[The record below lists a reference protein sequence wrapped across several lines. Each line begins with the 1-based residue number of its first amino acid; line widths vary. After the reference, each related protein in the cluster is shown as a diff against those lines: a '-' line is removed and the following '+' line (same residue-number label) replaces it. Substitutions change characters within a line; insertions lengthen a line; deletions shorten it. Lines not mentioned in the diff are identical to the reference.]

1 MTPPGKSAALRLPP
15 HEESADTG
23 AAGFEAA
30 IRNAA
35 AARLR
40 PRPQDTVRDKLL
52 AFPGFEAAR
61 PATPTAEPASEA
73 APDFGNEL
81 EAAMMSD
88 LQSMVALFDE
98 VASAPA
104 EAPTTPSTASPR
116 QTAVEV
122 PPAAEPD
129 QEALDRLLAS
139 IRLSDRAPRHLATAV
154 QEPDLDDPT
163 FGRVDRDEAVP
174 AEVETPAAVAVP
186 NGIVS
191 RAAEAV
197 TAALPKRNP
206 RSPRPGGRDD
216 RLASPLPRAR
226 KPAPSPAA
234 SPAVAPRIASKAEPV
249 PALRLSIPGA
259 RRAYVKP
266 ALAVS
271 LLILLATVGAGMTI
285 RALTARNDTAPSQT
299 ATAAAADVPAATTAE
314 ATTPPAA
321 AEPAPVTI
329 AKAETQPL
337 AATSTTESPAR
348 AAVDNSA
355 QHAIPAEMTQP
366 TVMQATPMPP
376 AVPLQPAGALVE
388 VPATA
393 PAMTATTTPSPAAE
407 MAASAE
413 PAPSLPA
420 ASETV
425 AAAPPKT
432 VASGGATDGLLKP
445 GPGRI
450 TSGVKLRT
458 NPDNG
463 APVIAVLG
471 QGTGVQIVACKGWCE
486 VVAGDKRGFV
496 YQKFLATAGG

>member
-15 HEESADTG
+15 NEESADTG

-61 PATPTAEPASEA
+61 PAESASET

-104 EAPTTPSTASPR
+104 NAPTTPTAISLR
-116 QTAVEV
+116 QAPVEA

-139 IRLSDRAPRHLATAV
+139 IRLSDRAPRHPAPAV
-154 QEPDLDDPT
+154 QEPDLDDT
-163 FGRVDRDEAVP
+163 TVLRGRRHEAVP
-174 AEVETPAAVAVP
+174 AEVETPAEVAVP

-191 RAAEAV
+191 RAAEAM

-226 KPAPSPAA
+226 KPVQSPAA

-285 RALTARNDTAPSQT
+285 RALTARNDTAPSQA
-299 ATAAAADVPAATTAE
+299 ATAAAADVPSATTAE
-314 ATTPPAA
+314 AASPQAA

-329 AKAETQPL
+329 AKTETQPL
-337 AATSTTESPAR
+337 AAPPATESPSR
-348 AAVDNSA
+348 VAVDNSA

-376 AVPLQPAGALVE
+376 AVPLQPAGALVD

-393 PAMTATTTPSPAAE
+393 PATNTTAPLSAA
-407 MAASAE
+407 
-413 PAPSLPA
+413 
-420 ASETV
+420 ETV
-425 AAAPPKT
+425 AAAEPVPSLPAPSDPVAAAPKAA
-432 VASGGATDGLLKP
+432 ASGGATDGLLKP
-445 GPGRI
+445 GPGHI

-486 VVAGDKRGFV
+486 IVAGDKRGFV
-496 YQKFLATAGG
+496 YQKFLSTAGG